1 LRTIGEKE
9 IILEGKEMKL
19 FTINKNGKLTPFEEC
34 VFKEENK
41 EADLENLLENNP
53 EYFFEN
59 SKIMII
65 GRQIPTN
72 LGSWIDLLGLDK
84 SGNSV
89 VIELKRGKTPRETVA
104 QLLEYASFVE
114 NLDYEALNEIYKSY
128 VGEETDLDEY
138 HQEYFQLS
146 TDDIVS
152 FNKSTKLVIVAQ
164 EMSNPIKQTSLY
176 LRKKGLDIYCME
188 FKYFQNCSQEK
199 MITSDFVVGEESF
212 IKSDLRPSTQL
223 PKVDE
228 KKFMDSLDKNGKTVF
243 NELLKFTKSHN
254 LFFRWGAK
262 GFSLNLPI
270 ESGFV
275 GLCFGYPPDS
285 VFKQSIYT
293 GMEEIRKKVPD
304 SETIIDFY
312 KTSLENLKFFEPAK
326 TNLKW
331 VINKSFDEKEISQ
344 FFDILSEL
352 IDKIKYSSK
361 TELM

>member
-1 LRTIGEKE
+1 
-9 IILEGKEMKL
+9 MKL

-34 VFKEENK
+34 LFKEENR
-41 EADLENLLENNP
+41 ESDLENLLENNP
-53 EYFFEN
+53 EYFFED

-84 SGNSV
+84 SGNTV

-114 NLDYEALNEIYKSY
+114 NLDYEALDEIYKSY
-128 VGEETDLDEY
+128 AGEETALDEY

-146 TDDIVS
+146 SDDIVS

-164 EMSNPIKQTSLY
+164 EMSNSIKQTSLY

-188 FKYFQNCSQEK
+188 FKYFQNCSLEK

-212 IKSDLRPSTQL
+212 IKSDIKPSSHL

-228 KKFMDSLDKNGKTVF
+228 KKFIDSLDNNGKTVF
-243 NELLKFTKSHN
+243 NELFEFAKKQN
-254 LFFRWGAK
+254 LFFRWGSK

-270 ESGFV
+270 ENGFV

-293 GMEEIRKKVPD
+293 GMEEIRKKVSD
-304 SETIIDFY
+304 SEIIIDFY

-331 VINKSFDEKEISQ
+331 VIDKSYDENEIDQ
-344 FFDILSEL
+344 FFKILIEV
-352 IDKIKYSSK
+352 IDKIRYNSK
-361 TELM
+361 IELS